1 MDDSSDV
8 SHNAGPAVLADD
20 NSAAIEALCA
30 RVEFFDS
37 RVYPIICD
45 QPSKLLTRRKLKMR
59 AIESEK
65 TFNNKVIRRAYN
77 DWFRFLN
84 TCLIRI
90 NAYPEIPISHKG
102 VKAKDVWGK
111 KKNKKEVITK

>member
-8 SHNAGPAVLADD
+8 SHYAGPAVLAD
-20 NSAAIEALCA
+20 NNLAVEALCA

-45 QPSKLLTRRKLKMR
+45 QPKKLLTRKLIRRR
-59 AIESEK
+59 AYAAEK
-65 TFNNKVIRRAYN
+65 SFDRTLIRRAYN
-77 DWFRFLN
+77 NWFRFLN

-90 NAYPEIPISHKG
+90 NDYPEIPISHKG
-102 VKAKDVWGK
+102 VKAKDIWGG
-111 KKNKKEVITK
+111 KKNKIEVTKK